1 MSEEHLSLSQGI
13 KRCGI
18 STAQTMLFLLIL
30 ISGTS
35 SSFSCADCPAWR
47 PPHIV
52 DQVLD
57 PWQIRDHLHKKKFLL
72 GIVRKKG
79 VWGPSLNC
87 LVLNVFLFYF
97 FTKVEQARLISVSTT
112 APAVVY
118 SFKASVLLSIEN
130 EILMPLLANFG
141 YFVVNLLT
149 FWCTFSDLYN
159 AVVYQSWQIL
169 GMWTTWHLL
178 YFYTNENGFCVV
190 ACFKE

>member
-57 PWQIRDHLHKKKFLL
+57 PWQIRDQLHKKMLLL
-72 GIVRKKG
+72 GIARKRG
-79 VWGPSLNC
+79 GGPCLNC
-87 LVLNVFLFYF
+87 LALNVILVYS
-97 FTKVEQARLISVSTT
+97 FTKVVQVARIGGAWGSDNSDNAKKTFFY
-112 APAVVY
+112 AVPY
-118 SFKASVLLSIEN
+118 I
-130 EILMPLLANFG
+130 
-141 YFVVNLLT
+141 
-149 FWCTFSDLYN
+149 C
-159 AVVYQSWQIL
+159 
-169 GMWTTWHLL
+169 
-178 YFYTNENGFCVV
+178 
-190 ACFKE
+190 

>member
-57 PWQIRDHLHKKKFLL
+57 PWQIRDQLHKKMLL
-72 GIVRKKG
+72 LDNARKRGGGHSRYWSIKWYGGRDRFNQGLAAASIV
-79 VWGPSLNC
+79 PSVVC
-87 LVLNVFLFYF
+87 LL
-97 FTKVEQARLISVSTT
+97 
-112 APAVVY
+112 P
-118 SFKASVLLSIEN
+118 
-130 EILMPLLANFG
+130 
-141 YFVVNLLT
+141 
-149 FWCTFSDLYN
+149 W
-159 AVVYQSWQIL
+159 
-169 GMWTTWHLL
+169 
-178 YFYTNENGFCVV
+178 
-190 ACFKE
+190 